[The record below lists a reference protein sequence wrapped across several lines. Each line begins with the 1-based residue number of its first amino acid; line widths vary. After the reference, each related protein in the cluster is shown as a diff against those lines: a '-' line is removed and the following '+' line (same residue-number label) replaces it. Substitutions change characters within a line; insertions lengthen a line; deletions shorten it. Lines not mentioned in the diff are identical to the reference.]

1 MKNILFLIS
10 FILISFIGFSQNDPV
25 ASNVSAAALKNT
37 NATIHLVASDLD
49 FDSLTYSIVSDPSNG
64 TVTLSGDTVTYVP
77 NTDFSGIDTFTYKAN
92 DGSADSTT
100 KTVTVKVVLG
110 YRTNPIQI
118 GTDIDG
124 ESEEDESGFSVSFNE
139 DHTIMA
145 IGAPYNNGIGSWAGH
160 VRVYKYNGTT
170 WSQLGDDIDAE
181 EMSDESGHSVSL
193 SSDGMTVAIGA
204 PNANAEGYSNSGR
217 RGKHGSVMIYSWD
230 GTTWI
235 QKGNKFN
242 NDIEG
247 KNSSDNS
254 GYSVSLSSDGMT
266 VAIGALF
273 NLWPGTGSGTVEKA
287 GYVSVY
293 NWNGTTW
300 IQLGDD
306 IFGCAPSSDCING
319 IGFKGISVSLSSD
332 GTTVAIGDDFYK
344 HEISGS
350 RTGRVRIYTWN
361 GTTWSQQGN
370 DMVGEAIGDQSGYS
384 VSLSS
389 NGATVAI
396 GARYNDA
403 ENEPGS
409 GHVRIY
415 NYNGT
420 TWSQLGSDIDGEKFS
435 DRSGHSVSLSSDG
448 MTVAIGAPNNSG
460 NGNYSGHV
468 RVYKY
473 NGTNWSQI
481 ATDID
486 GKAADD
492 YSGSSVSLSS
502 DGTTVA
508 IGAPRS
514 WDNGMSPGYVRV
526 YSLVNL
532 NGSPVAVDDV
542 AFVNEDDD
550 LTSIN
555 VIDNDT
561 DEEGDTLSLVSVS
574 TDGTGTVA
582 INADGLSVDYTPS
595 TNFNG
600 EEIITYT
607 VSDGSITDNTGTL
620 RIIVFSVN
628 DAPLA
633 SNVSAAALKN
643 TNATIHLV
651 ASDLDFHSLTY
662 SIVSNPSKG
671 TVTLS
676 GDTVTYLPTTDFSG
690 TDTFTFNANDGYV
703 DSTTK
708 TVTVKVI
715 DEYKTTPTQ
724 IGIDIDG
731 EASDDYSGYS
741 VSSNEDHTIMAIGAP
756 YNNGTGTSAGHVRV
770 YKYNG
775 TTWSQLG
782 DDIDGEASGDYS
794 GNSVSL
800 SSDGSTVSIGA
811 LGNGDASG
819 HVRIYTWNGTTWSQ
833 LGDDIDGEASGDY
846 SGTSVSLSSDGTTVA
861 IGATDN
867 GNASGHV
874 RIYTW
879 NGTTWSQLGDD
890 IDGEE
895 IGDESGHSVS
905 LSSDGSIVAIGAR
918 YNDGVNGDASGHVRI
933 YTWNGTTWSQLG
945 DDIDGESSGD
955 YSGHS
960 VLLSSDGT
968 TVSIGALGNSGTGVD
983 SGHVRIYSLV
993 NLNENQLSVDDEL
1006 LDNYL
1011 ELYPNPVTNILSIE
1025 SKITSI
1031 SKVEIYTVLGKKIKE
1046 ITSNF
1051 GSITTDKLPKGIYI
1065 IRIYSEESSM
1075 IRKIIKI

>member
-25 ASNVSAAALKNT
+25 
-37 NATIHLVASDLD
+37 
-49 FDSLTYSIVSDPSNG
+49 
-64 TVTLSGDTVTYVP
+64 
-77 NTDFSGIDTFTYKAN
+77 
-92 DGSADSTT
+92 
-100 KTVTVKVVLG
+100 
-110 YRTNPIQI
+110 
-118 GTDIDG
+118 
-124 ESEEDESGFSVSFNE
+124 
-139 DHTIMA
+139 
-145 IGAPYNNGIGSWAGH
+145 
-160 VRVYKYNGTT
+160 
-170 WSQLGDDIDAE
+170 
-181 EMSDESGHSVSL
+181 
-193 SSDGMTVAIGA
+193 
-204 PNANAEGYSNSGR
+204 
-217 RGKHGSVMIYSWD
+217 
-230 GTTWI
+230 
-235 QKGNKFN
+235 
-242 NDIEG
+242 
-247 KNSSDNS
+247 
-254 GYSVSLSSDGMT
+254 
-266 VAIGALF
+266 
-273 NLWPGTGSGTVEKA
+273 
-287 GYVSVY
+287 
-293 NWNGTTW
+293 
-300 IQLGDD
+300 
-306 IFGCAPSSDCING
+306 
-319 IGFKGISVSLSSD
+319 
-332 GTTVAIGDDFYK
+332 
-344 HEISGS
+344 
-350 RTGRVRIYTWN
+350 
-361 GTTWSQQGN
+361 
-370 DMVGEAIGDQSGYS
+370 
-384 VSLSS
+384 
-389 NGATVAI
+389 
-396 GARYNDA
+396 
-403 ENEPGS
+403 
-409 GHVRIY
+409 
-415 NYNGT
+415 
-420 TWSQLGSDIDGEKFS
+420 
-435 DRSGHSVSLSSDG
+435 
-448 MTVAIGAPNNSG
+448 
-460 NGNYSGHV
+460 
-468 RVYKY
+468 
-473 NGTNWSQI
+473 
-481 ATDID
+481 
-486 GKAADD
+486 
-492 YSGSSVSLSS
+492 
-502 DGTTVA
+502 
-508 IGAPRS
+508 
-514 WDNGMSPGYVRV
+514 
-526 YSLVNL
+526 
-532 NGSPVAVDDV
+532 
-542 AFVNEDDD
+542 
-550 LTSIN
+550 
-555 VIDNDT
+555 
-561 DEEGDTLSLVSVS
+561 
-574 TDGTGTVA
+574 
-582 INADGLSVDYTPS
+582 
-595 TNFNG
+595 
-600 EEIITYT
+600 
-607 VSDGSITDNTGTL
+607 
-620 RIIVFSVN
+620 
-628 DAPLA
+628 A

-811 LGNGDASG
+811 LGNGD
-819 HVRIYTWNGTTWSQ
+819 
-833 LGDDIDGEASGDY
+833 
-846 SGTSVSLSSDGTTVA
+846 
-861 IGATDN
+861 
-867 GNASGHV
+867 ASGHV